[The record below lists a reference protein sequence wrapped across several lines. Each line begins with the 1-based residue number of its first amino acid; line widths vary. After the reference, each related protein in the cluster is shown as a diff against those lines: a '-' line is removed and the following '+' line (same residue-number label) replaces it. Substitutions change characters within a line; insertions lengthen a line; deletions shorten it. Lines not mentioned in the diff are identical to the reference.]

1 MAEKAERLG
10 VEIKTEQTMGITP
23 VGDRWMVTSESGN
36 YVCDQLVVAAGAAT
50 ADLVPALQPYLN
62 REPHLV
68 VWFDSPEWK
77 DLPGFGI
84 MDENEEMLYGFP
96 AVDDKPGVK
105 VGGHYR
111 FENSALP
118 AQEQRLVELTE
129 RFMPGL
135 SRNIVHRRSCDY
147 DVSPDGH
154 FILGEVEP
162 GLTVACGFSGH
173 GFKFG
178 SIIGKLLREFA
189 MGECPEEY
197 SFLDVARFI

>member
-1 MAEKAERLG
+1 
-10 VEIKTEQTMGITP
+10 
-23 VGDRWMVTSESGN
+23 
-36 YVCDQLVVAAGAAT
+36 
-50 ADLVPALQPYLN
+50 
-62 REPHLV
+62 
-68 VWFDSPEWK
+68 
-77 DLPGFGI
+77 

-178 SIIGKLLREFA
+178 SIIGKLLRDFA